1 MKPNRIITA
10 ALLII
15 AALSYTARAEGL
27 PAPLPKFMNQQEL
40 AQWREAKKEVR
51 AAEGSRP
58 ESSGDVFFTGKPFD
72 SDAHGYLFKF
82 RTYEPELSRWTTADP
97 SGFPDGANDNRYC
110 SVPTSSFDV
119 AGLLDWQNATKVNA
133 IGPAQQGNGWV
144 GYYDIFQAKAA
155 DGRNVELWKLDSTQG
170 TVPSTIDPSYNCFG
184 YMFAGASY
192 WVPSSSV
199 QDILD
204 GDGYV
209 LITSGDY
216 SGAKIGIWNDP
227 SAFAHGAVVTQS
239 DSSAVTDVA
248 GKFNVLAG
256 IVTNAPS
263 AQWTQGTP
271 QYYE

>member
-27 PAPLPKFMNQQEL
+27 PAPLPKFMNQEEL

-155 DGRNVELWKLDSTQG
+155 DGRNVELWKLDSIQG

-199 QDILD
+199 KDILD